1 MWQAI
6 GSNNLSQTDEQ
17 YILYLVNANSG
28 ISYHCT
34 YTYIYILYKNK
45 DQQGKQCIRL
55 KCHGS
60 MSLLG
65 QCA

>member
-34 YTYIYILYKNK
+34 CTYIYIYIYIYIYCIKTKISRVNSVK
-45 DQQGKQCIRL
+45 D
-55 KCHGS
+55 
-60 MSLLG
+60 
-65 QCA
+65 